1 MITDKDVTMKNGVT
15 LTTCLGLIPVILLFF
30 STFVHSQS
38 EEKQDDIEVVDVV
51 GQRPLSYYRKQ
62 LVETELAF
70 YDMYNALT
78 DQKELKIRCRIEK
91 PSGSHIA
98 RKVCYPQYELSAM
111 AYETQIAMIPKAQDT
126 RGIIEPLPTSS
137 GVREL
142 VKSEKR
148 AATEHLIKLLTE
160 NPELLEQY
168 QELITDMKKFKQA
181 KNELQQSR

>member
-1 MITDKDVTMKNGVT
+1 MKNAVT
-15 LTTCLGLIPVILLFF
+15 LAIRLGLTPFILLGFT
-30 STFVHSQS
+30 TFVHSQS

-62 LVETELAF
+62 LLETELAF

-78 DQKELKIRCRIEK
+78 DEKEFKIRCRIEK

-98 RKVCYPQYELSAM
+98 RKVCYPQYELSAL
-111 AYETQIAMIPKAQDT
+111 AYETQIAMIPKAQET
-126 RGIIEPLPTSS
+126 RGIIEPLPTSA
-137 GVREL
+137 GVKEL
-142 VKSEKR
+142 VKNEKK

-168 QELITDMKKFKQA
+168 QELIADMARFKQA
-181 KNELQQSR
+181 KNELQQAR

>member
-1 MITDKDVTMKNGVT
+1 
-15 LTTCLGLIPVILLFF
+15 
-30 STFVHSQS
+30 
-38 EEKQDDIEVVDVV
+38 VDVV

-78 DQKELKIRCRIEK
+78 DQKEFKIRCRIEK

-98 RKVCYPQYELSAM
+98 RKVCYPQYELTAI
-111 AYETQIAMIPKAQDT
+111 AYETQIAMIPKAQET

-137 GVREL
+137 GVKVL
-142 VKSEKR
+142 VNNEKR

-168 QELITDMKKFKQA
+168 QALITDMKNFKQA
-181 KNELQQSR
+181 KSELQQARSDY

>member
-1 MITDKDVTMKNGVT
+1 MKNAVT
-15 LTTCLGLIPVILLFF
+15 LATRLGLIPVILLGF
-30 STFVHSQS
+30 SSFVNSQS
-38 EEKQDDIEVVDVV
+38 EEKHDEIEVVDVV

-98 RKVCYPQYELSAM
+98 RKVCYPQYELSAI

-168 QELITDMKKFKQA
+168 QDLVADMARFKQA
-181 KNELQQSR
+181 KNKLQQSR

>member
-1 MITDKDVTMKNGVT
+1 MKNAVT
-15 LTTCLGLIPVILLFF
+15 LVTRFGLVAVILLAF
-30 STFVHSQS
+30 STIVYSQS
-38 EEKQDDIEVVDVV
+38 HEKINDIEVVDVV

-78 DQKELKIRCRIEK
+78 DQKEFKIRCRIEK

-98 RKVCYPQYELSAM
+98 RKVCYPQYELTAI
-111 AYETQIAMIPKAQDT
+111 AYETQIAMIPKAQET

-137 GVREL
+137 GVKVL
-142 VKSEKR
+142 VNNEKR

-168 QELITDMKKFKQA
+168 QALITDMKNFKQA
-181 KNELQQSR
+181 KSELQQARSDY

>member
-1 MITDKDVTMKNGVT
+1 MKNAVT
-15 LTTCLGLIPVILLFF
+15 LASRIGLILAILLGF

-38 EEKQDDIEVVDVV
+38 EEKQDEIEVVDVV

-78 DQKELKIRCRIEK
+78 DQEELKIRCRIEK

-98 RKVCYPQYELSAM
+98 RKVCYPQYELSAL

-126 RGIIEPLPTSS
+126 RGIIEPLPTSA

-142 VKSEKR
+142 VKNEKR

-168 QELITDMKKFKQA
+168 QDLIADMARFKQA
-181 KNELQQSR
+181 KNKLQQSR